1 MAFMKLFEK
10 MEKSE
15 VGGKEVKRR
24 KRSVEKGNSREAT
37 NSNESTDDKQLTD
50 VVLSSP
56 VADAKPFAVTT
67 VEVKRDDTEP
77 STEDVTDTKQSVEKG
92 SSRKTTNSS
101 ECKDETQV
109 ADVVLPS
116 QVADT
121 KPFEMTAVEKVKI
134 KCDDT
139 EPFTDGVT
147 DTKGIVESCDVMD
160 MVEGNDQSEIID
172 NVTIDLCEVRSPN
185 GISESCL
192 SPNESPSKGVVHSS
206 PTDTELAEKTP
217 HLECDAAKS
226 DISAAIEDQP
236 KTVTVKADQDKVEG
250 PEKAPCIQLTV
261 KADQDKVEGPE
272 KAPCIQL
279 SELGTDNA
287 EVESIAAADKK
298 PKPLTTQ
305 TMQTDVKAEIIDK
318 VKKSDI
324 TSTVRFRDV
333 KGGPKPLSTAR
344 LKFGMYSRKPL
355 ASRTWVKA
363 DMHESESS
371 SDSDDS
377 TTESETIT
385 KPKHHLVNF
394 FCYFIR

>member
-226 DISAAIEDQP
+226 DISAAIKDQP
-236 KTVTVKADQDKVEG
+236 KTV
-250 PEKAPCIQLTV
+250 TV